1 MCPRAFRSHLLPN
14 ATVASTQAEKSELRL
29 ALLMAD
35 LAHVD
40 LLERLEQSAASSSQM
55 HMRVGDFER

>member
-1 MCPRAFRSHLLPN
+1 M
-14 ATVASTQAEKSELRL
+14 VASTQAEKSELRL

-40 LLERLEQSAASSSQM
+40 LLERLEQSAASSSQIQ
-55 HMRVGDFER
+55 MRVGDFER